1 MMTTT
6 MLFLMRNMEKSGNQ
20 VLRTI
25 STWMKSKLHEGWQL
39 TFNQKKL
46 NKTLHTLWRR
56 NVLKKRRFSIAL
68 IVYEQQTNSDDD
80 DDDNDDDD
88 DDDS

>member
-46 NKTLHTLWRR
+46 NKRCTLFGEEMSWK
-56 NVLKKRRFSIAL
+56 NVDLVLRL
-68 IVYEQQTNSDDD
+68 
-80 DDDNDDDD
+80 
-88 DDDS
+88 